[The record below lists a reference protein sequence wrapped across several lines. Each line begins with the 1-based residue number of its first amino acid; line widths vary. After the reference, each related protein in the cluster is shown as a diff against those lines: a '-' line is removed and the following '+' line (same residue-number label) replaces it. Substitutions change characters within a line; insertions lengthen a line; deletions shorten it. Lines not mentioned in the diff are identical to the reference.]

1 MPNFG
6 KTSKQRLETCHKDL
20 QTICNEV
27 IKYYDFSVIEG
38 HRTLETQ
45 QKYFKEGKSKLDG
58 INQKSKHQG
67 EKIPKEV
74 QSPHNSCY
82 DDKGKIL
89 VDEDGDS
96 IWSTAVDIMPY
107 KKGTNAFK
115 DDNKERARF
124 YHLAGYMFMASEI
137 LYKEKKISYKL
148 RWGGD
153 WNIDNYFNDQ
163 SFDDLPHFELVK
175 V

>member
-1 MPNFG
+1 MPSFG
-6 KTSKQRLETCHKDL
+6 KTSIQRLETCHKDL

-38 HRTLETQ
+38 YRTLEMQ
-45 QKYFKEGKSKLDG
+45 QKYFKDGKSKLDG
-58 INQKSKHQG
+58 INQKSKHQSL
-67 EKIPKEV
+67 P
-74 QSPHNSCY
+74 S
-82 DDKGKIL
+82 L
-89 VDEDGDS
+89 
-96 IWSTAVDIMPY
+96 AVDVAPY
-107 KKGTNAFK
+107 PIDFK
-115 DDNKERARF
+115 NEHKAKARF

-137 LYKEKKISYKL
+137 LYKEKKITHKL

-153 WNIDNYFNDQ
+153 WDIDNYFNDQ